1 MATFIIAGILLILAV
16 LALRSIIKTRSSG
29 GCSGCSGSCG
39 GCCGVLGPY
48 GAQNREHQILNPTTL
63 FLDNP
68 FFYSFFLRAT
78 PPAHPAG
85 VLFCLAALL
94 HPASSGAVTQVRGQG
109 GKH

>member
-68 FFYSFFLRAT
+68 FFLFLLLKGQ
-78 PPAHPAG
+78 HPR
-85 VLFCLAALL
+85 
-94 HPASSGAVTQVRGQG
+94 PTQPGCCSV
-109 GKH
+109 